1 MPSFLGI
8 WPDLELKF
16 TFNFRSTLH
25 LTFSEKSTTVWLIE
39 GKITPGAEERSSCWK
54 RLTRQNLPSYG
65 QRTMMNDSLPHSSVH
80 YAELRQSWGS
90 GERGC
95 ADLWESRR
103 GREQSWDGSPLEE
116 GGVEETSWHS
126 YRFLLPHQ
134 RRRQQL
140 VAGHRA
146 QCSNN
151 HGNHIVRLLNENQNS
166 GNILLI
172 LQTLP
177 IHDNVIGGNLVSSNR
192 KSPLRPPVK
201 NFAFYLVNQFTKKE
215 FKFWLPAT
223 A

>member
-16 TFNFRSTLH
+16 TFNFRSTFH
-25 LTFSEKSTTVWLIE
+25 LTFPEKSTTVWLIE
-39 GKITPGAEERSSCWK
+39 GKITPGAEEWSSCWK
-54 RLTRQNLPSYG
+54 RLTRQNLPSFRAADNDGG
-65 QRTMMNDSLPHSSVH
+65 QFASQLCALCRV
-80 YAELRQSWGS
+80 WGS

-116 GGVEETSWHS
+116 QGGVEETSWHS

-140 VAGHRA
+140 AGHRA

-192 KSPLRPPVK
+192 KSPLRPPVN
-201 NFAFYLVNQFTKKE
+201 NFAFYLV
-215 FKFWLPAT
+215 
-223 A
+223 

>member
-1 MPSFLGI
+1 MAVVLETAYTPKPSIL
-8 WPDLELKF
+8 
-16 TFNFRSTLH
+16 
-25 LTFSEKSTTVWLIE
+25 LT
-39 GKITPGAEERSSCWK
+39 
-54 RLTRQNLPSYG
+54 G
-65 QRTMMNDSLPHSSVH
+65 QRTMMEDSLPHSSVH

-140 VAGHRA
+140 AGHRA

-177 IHDNVIGGNLVSSNR
+177 IHDNVIGGNLVTS
-192 KSPLRPPVK
+192 
-201 NFAFYLVNQFTKKE
+201 YLNI
-215 FKFWLPAT
+215 
-223 A
+223 

>member
-1 MPSFLGI
+1 M
-8 WPDLELKF
+8 
-16 TFNFRSTLH
+16 
-25 LTFSEKSTTVWLIE
+25 IE
-39 GKITPGAEERSSCWK
+39 VAA
-54 RLTRQNLPSYG
+54 
-65 QRTMMNDSLPHSSVH
+65 DSLPHSSVH

-140 VAGHRA
+140 AGHRA

-151 HGNHIVRLLNENQNS
+151 HGNRIVLSLNYPELCKHLL
-166 GNILLI
+166 L
-172 LQTLP
+172 
-177 IHDNVIGGNLVSSNR
+177 
-192 KSPLRPPVK
+192 
-201 NFAFYLVNQFTKKE
+201 
-215 FKFWLPAT
+215 
-223 A
+223 

>member
-1 MPSFLGI
+1 M
-8 WPDLELKF
+8 E
-16 TFNFRSTLH
+16 
-25 LTFSEKSTTVWLIE
+25 
-39 GKITPGAEERSSCWK
+39 
-54 RLTRQNLPSYG
+54 
-65 QRTMMNDSLPHSSVH
+65 DSLPHSSVH
-80 YAELRQSWGS
+80 EAELRQCWGS

-140 VAGHRA
+140 AGHRA

-192 KSPLRPPVK
+192 KSPLRPPVN
-201 NFAFYLVNQFTKKE
+201 NFAFYLVYQSAKKGI
-215 FKFWLPAT
+215 
-223 A
+223 

>member
-8 WPDLELKF
+8 WTDLKLKF
-16 TFNFRSTLH
+16 IFNFRSTLH

-39 GKITPGAEERSSCWK
+39 GKITPGAEEWSSCWK

-65 QRTMMNDSLPHSSVH
+65 AADNDRGGGGQFASQLCALCRV
-80 YAELRQSWGS
+80 ATKWRS

-103 GREQSWDGSPLEE
+103 GREQPWDGSPLEE

-126 YRFLLPHQ
+126 YRFLLPHR

-140 VAGHRA
+140 AGHRA

-151 HGNHIVRLLNENQNS
+151 HGNHIVQLLNENQNS

-177 IHDNVIGGNLVSSNR
+177 IHDNVIGCNLVTSNL
-192 KSPLRPPVK
+192 KVPLRPPV
-201 NFAFYLVNQFTKKE
+201 NN
-215 FKFWLPAT
+215 
-223 A
+223 